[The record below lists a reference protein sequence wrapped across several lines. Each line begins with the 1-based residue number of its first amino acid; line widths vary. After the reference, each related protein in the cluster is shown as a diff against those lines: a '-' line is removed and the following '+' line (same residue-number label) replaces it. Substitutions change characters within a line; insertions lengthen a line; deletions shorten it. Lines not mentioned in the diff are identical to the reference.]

1 MDSVTWTLCGAEL
14 NLCWVIRD
22 LEPEDQSAANGG
34 HRRDKRGKVVVC
46 NPERRDSSI
55 TLYYPEQ
62 FSPFFGDEGLHKALE
77 PGNFLNKV
85 RVCLCVCVSVR
96 ARMCVCVR
104 ARLEVWVCVLICLSS
119 CGKGLHKELD

>member
-1 MDSVTWTLCGAEL
+1 M

-22 LEPEDQSAANGG
+22 LEPEVQGAAPGG
-34 HRRDKRGKVVVC
+34 HRPDKRGKVVVC

-85 RVCLCVCVSVR
+85 RVCSC
-96 ARMCVCVR
+96 MCVCLRVCGCVV
-104 ARLEVWVCVLICLSS
+104 VWVCV
-119 CGKGLHKELD
+119 CGFLGIYERLHQSLEHQQTMHM

>member
-1 MDSVTWTLCGAEL
+1 MVQMDSVTWTLCGPEM

-22 LEPEDQSAANGG
+22 LEPEDPVAAHGG

-62 FSPFFGDEGLHKALE
+62 FSSFFGDEGLHKALE

-85 RVCLCVCVSVR
+85 RSHALACVT
-96 ARMCVCVR
+96 
-104 ARLEVWVCVLICLSS
+104 E
-119 CGKGLHKELD
+119 